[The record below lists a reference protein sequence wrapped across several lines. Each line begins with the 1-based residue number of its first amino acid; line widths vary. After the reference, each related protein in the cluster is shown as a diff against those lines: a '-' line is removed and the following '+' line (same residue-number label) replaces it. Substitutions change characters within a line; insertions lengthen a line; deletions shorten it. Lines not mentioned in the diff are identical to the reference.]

1 MLKSAII
8 ARGSGYADD
17 TSFEPFEVIRH
28 PLPER
33 EMRILGSDNGKPGTG
48 VCYRAYNVK
57 LAVRRVG
64 EGERRRDRKSTFYIL
79 MQHGA
84 GTRVVE
90 VSGAYDNGEMLEA
103 IKAMPDVALFGLLY
117 SIYSAVDESARYAA
131 ETTRTEWARAAIDKR
146 IKVHRAKQGARRVE
160 ILPVPDP
167 LAP

>member
-33 EMRILGSDNGKPGTG
+33 ESRILGSDNGKPGTG
-48 VCYRAYNVK
+48 VCYRAYSIK
-57 LAVRRVG
+57 LAVRKVDPDRI
-64 EGERRRDRKSTFYIL
+64 RDRKSTFYIL

-103 IKAMPDVALFGLLY
+103 IKAMPEVALFGLLY
-117 SIYSAVDESARYAA
+117 SIYSAVDETGRHAA
-131 ETTRTEWARAAIDKR
+131 ETTRHEWARAAVEKR
-146 IKVHRAKQGARRVE
+146 IKVGRVKQGRRNVE
-160 ILPVPDP
+160 IVPAPDP

>member
-17 TSFEPFEVIRH
+17 TTFEPFEVLRH

-48 VCYRAYNVK
+48 VCYRAYDVK
-57 LAVRRVG
+57 LAVRRTG
-64 EGERRRDRKSTFYIL
+64 ESERRRDRKSTFYIL
-79 MQHGA
+79 MHHGA

-103 IKAMPDVALFGLLY
+103 IKAMPEVALFGLLY
-117 SIYSAVDESARYAA
+117 SIYSAVDETGRHAA
-131 ETTRTEWARAAIDKR
+131 ETTRTEWARAAAEKR
-146 IKVHRAKQGARRVE
+146 IKVGRVKQGRRHVE
-160 ILPVPDP
+160 IIPAPDP

>member
-17 TSFEPFEVIRH
+17 TSFEPFEVLRH
-28 PLPER
+28 PLPKR

-48 VCYRAYNVK
+48 VCYGAYDIQ

-64 EGERRRDRKSTFYIL
+64 EGERRRDRASTFYIL
-79 MQHGA
+79 MSHGA

-103 IKAMPDVALFGLLY
+103 VKAMPDVALFGLLY
-117 SIYSAVDESARYAA
+117 SIYSAVSESARYAA

-146 IKVHRAKQGARRVE
+146 IKVHRAKQGRRRVE
-160 ILPVPDP
+160 ILPEPDP